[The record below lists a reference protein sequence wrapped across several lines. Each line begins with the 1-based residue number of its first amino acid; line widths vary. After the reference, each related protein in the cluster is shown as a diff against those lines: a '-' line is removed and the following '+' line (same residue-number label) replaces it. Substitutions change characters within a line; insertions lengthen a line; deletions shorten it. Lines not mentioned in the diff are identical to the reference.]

1 MRGRSQNRTGAGF
14 TLIEALVS
22 IVILAL
28 IATVASN
35 LFTTGIQATDSF
47 RDRAI
52 LDGYLTGRMETLI
65 STNFDQLANG
75 TETVSVG
82 GQNYTINW
90 TVSDADLD
98 GDTLPETGAKEVI
111 VTVDDLA
118 LSTIIVDT
126 SGQLGKI

>member
-1 MRGRSQNRTGAGF
+1 MRARSRNRAGTGF
-14 TLIEALVS
+14 TLIEALLS
-22 IVILAL
+22 IVIIAL
-28 IATVASN
+28 IAMVTSN
-35 LFTTGIQATDSF
+35 LFSTGLQATDAF

-52 LDGYLTGRMETLI
+52 LDGYLTGRMEKLI
-65 STNFDQLANG
+65 STNFDQLVNG

-98 GDTLPETGAKEVI
+98 GDTIPETGAKEVT
-111 VTVDDLA
+111 VTTDDLA